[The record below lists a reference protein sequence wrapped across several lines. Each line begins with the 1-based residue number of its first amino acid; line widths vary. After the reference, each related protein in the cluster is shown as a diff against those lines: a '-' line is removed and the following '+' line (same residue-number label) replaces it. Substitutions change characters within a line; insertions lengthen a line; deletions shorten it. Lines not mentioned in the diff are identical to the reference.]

1 MGYRGIGA
9 AGRLRQEISEEGYIN
24 QQSNNRI
31 PICLVT
37 GFLGTGKTTL
47 LKAIARRHLQRRLVY
62 LVNEFSPRDIDGAI
76 VSESNPDVV
85 SVPGGSIFCKCL
97 VTQFISQLQ
106 AIPTRFGI
114 PEGLVIEASGMAN
127 PKVMASMLHE
137 TRLDGQYRLARI
149 ISVIDPGS
157 FHKLRQTL
165 PNITAQIEASDLA
178 LINKADLYSD
188 DEVQATAD
196 ALRALNPGIEIHTCV
211 RGEVEIELLGRSS
224 APPAATEAAPAPCRD
239 PLYETVTLVPSD
251 GIDPERLR
259 QRLQEVEADIYRL
272 KGYLPAEGGSVHV
285 DYSKAGFETS
295 QSVSRREPVIVLIHA
310 GNPAPRT
317 RAFIAWLGQ
326 QA

>member
-1 MGYRGIGA
+1 M
-9 AGRLRQEISEEGYIN
+9 
-24 QQSNNRI
+24 
-31 PICLVT
+31 
-37 GFLGTGKTTL
+37 
-47 LKAIARRHLQRRLVY
+47 
-62 LVNEFSPRDIDGAI
+62 
-76 VSESNPDVV
+76 
-85 SVPGGSIFCKCL
+85 PGGSIFCKCL

-106 AIPTRFGI
+106 SLPSRFGI

-196 ALRALNPGIEIHTCV
+196 ALRALNPGIEIRTCV
-211 RGEVEIELLGRSS
+211 RGEVDIELFGQTL
-224 APPAATEAAPAPCRD
+224 APPAATEAALAPCRD
-239 PLYETVTLVPSD
+239 PLYDTVTLTPAD
-251 GIDPERLR
+251 GIDPEQLR

-272 KGYLPAEGGSVHV
+272 KGYLPTEGGSVYV
-285 DYSKAGFETS
+285 DYSKAGFTAS
-295 QSVSRREPVIVLIHA
+295 PSAQTHKPVIVLIHA
-310 GNPAPRT
+310 GSPSPRT
-317 RAFIAWLGQ
+317 REFIDWLGV
-326 QA
+326 AD